1 MRFWFIAES
10 AVSDL
15 GVLFS
20 VVCMYFVRSLLLL
33 LFILID
39 TGEML

>member
-10 AVSDL
+10 AVSGL
-15 GVLFS
+15 GVCFS
-20 VVCMYFVRSLLLL
+20 VYVLRALLLL

-39 TGEML
+39 TSEML